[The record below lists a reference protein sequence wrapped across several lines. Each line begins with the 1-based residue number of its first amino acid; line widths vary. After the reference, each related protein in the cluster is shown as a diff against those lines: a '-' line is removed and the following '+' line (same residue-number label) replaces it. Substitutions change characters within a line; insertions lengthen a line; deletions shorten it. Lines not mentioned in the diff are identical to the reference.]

1 MPNAFFSSK
10 NREINVLVK
19 NNRFSSKMAKI
30 YIEVKLLEILTN
42 IKKIIFWLK
51 CNYVLQIEFEDYK
64 N

>member
-42 IKKIIFWLK
+42 IKKIIF
-51 CNYVLQIEFEDYK
+51 
-64 N
+64 